1 MTPSTAPS
9 ISTGADTTDSIERFL
24 DLIETTHWETL
35 PPDAQAAALVFFTD
49 TVGVA
54 CAGKLAPRMDAMV
67 EAAARWGTGGDEGVA
82 IWNTG
87 RRAAAPTAALLNG
100 YQCHALEYDCVYEPG
115 VVLPAAPILSALLAH
130 AEVLAGQGRAPSG
143 SALLNAFVVGIEVSC
158 TLAAACRSA
167 MIFFRPSTTGVF
179 SALAAVASLSPL
191 PRDALRHAFGIAYSQ
206 MCGPMQA
213 HEEGSMMLAMQ
224 MGFAAR
230 NALQAYDMASLGIT
244 GPAQVIDGRFGFF
257 NNFERGGDMPAA
269 LAGLGAPWKVTQLSH
284 KPFPSGRVTHGAIHG
299 LRLLQ
304 AELGLARDTV
314 GAEVACIVVGM
325 PPLGVRLVGRPMV
338 ANPPPNYARLCTPF
352 VSASELIHGGVDPRS
367 FVPERLADAAIEAL
381 ARKISVVE
389 VPNDDPNA
397 FYPQSLRV
405 ELADGRVFERA
416 VPHAWGHPLAPL
428 TPAERDD
435 KFRLCW
441 RLTRADGPAAETD
454 MEATLAAL
462 KHFDQAPDC
471 QALLALLAAP

>member
-1 MTPSTAPS
+1 MTTSTAP
-9 ISTGADTTDSIERFL
+9 ADAHTDSIERFL
-24 DLIETTHWETL
+24 DLIENTRWDTL
-35 PPDAQAAALVFFTD
+35 PADAQAAARVFFMD

-67 EAAARWGTGGDEGVA
+67 EAASRWGTGGDQGVA

-87 RRAAAPTAALLNG
+87 RRAAPPTAALLNG

-143 SALLNAFVVGIEVSC
+143 SQLLNAFVVGIEVSC

-179 SALAAVASLSPL
+179 SALAAIASISPL
-191 PRDALRHAFGIAYSQ
+191 PRDALRNAFGIAYSQ

-257 NNFERGGDMPAA
+257 NIFERGGDMPAA
-269 LAGLGAPWKVTQLSH
+269 LTRLAAPWKVTQLSH

-314 GAEVACIVVGM
+314 GEQVTRITVGM
-325 PPLGVRLVGRPMV
+325 PPLGVRLVGRPMIT
-338 ANPPPNYARLCTPF
+338 NPPPNYARLCTPF
-352 VSASELIHGGVDPRS
+352 VSASELIYGGVDPRS
-367 FVPERLADAAIEAL
+367 FVPERLADPAIDAL
-381 ARKISVVE
+381 ARKIAVVE

-397 FYPQSLRV
+397 FYPQSLRL
-405 ELADGRVFERA
+405 ELADGRVIERD

-441 RLTRADGPAAETD
+441 RLTRGGGASAEAE
-454 MEATLAAL
+454 MEEAL
-462 KHFDQAPDC
+462 GMLKGLDQAGDC
-471 QALLALLAAP
+471 KALLSLVAGADVP